1 MKKVLLTS
9 TALVMTSASF
19 AAAEIA
25 ISGSA
30 EMGVVGGNVS
40 VTTAAGDE
48 FDETVPLQF
57 FNDVDVT
64 FSMSGETDGGLAFGV
79 SVDLDEAGNLGDEFD
94 NQGVAIFI
102 SGDFGTLTMGDTDGA
117 VDFVMTDMGN
127 AGNPGSINDAETA
140 HLGYLGAWLD
150 GSGDNQVVRYDYTFD
165 AFTFALS
172 VEQMPTGPDG
182 TVLEDDDDLTWAL
195 GFGYDFDFA
204 GGSAGVALG
213 YQYSDNGSIQVGGDA
228 DDQTVTVPVLT
239 GETAATAI
247 GFDVSLDNGL
257 DATLTY
263 TYFDV
268 DEGEDVDH
276 IGVGAGYSFDAFS
289 IHGNYGQWNADNA
302 TVSGLGLSAGYDLG
316 GGASLLFGYG
326 RSDVDVDGSDQELQ
340 IDDYSLGLSF
350 SF

>member
-117 VDFVMTDMGN
+117 LDFVMFEANG
-127 AGNPGSINDAETA
+127 GSPGSLADDETG
-140 HLGYLGAWLD
+140 HPGYLGSYHD
-150 GSGDNQVVRYDYTFD
+150 GAGVYDGQIVRYDYTFQDFTVAVSVEQPGGGDGNVETTPAGFPDTRDIDPGFAIGGQYNGTFNGVGVGVGVGYQVVAEDALGTGADSAEIFGVSGQVTTGGLTATIAYTSGDLFGIEDSNHIGLGASYTFD
-165 AFTFALS
+165 AFTVHANY
-172 VEQMPTGPDG
+172 GRYDYG
-182 TVLEDDDDLTWAL
+182 DDTSSQ
-195 GFGYDFDFA
+195 GFGLA
-204 GGSAGVALG
+204 
-213 YQYSDNGSIQVGGDA
+213 
-228 DDQTVTVPVLT
+228 
-239 GETAATAI
+239 
-247 GFDVSLDNGL
+247 
-257 DATLTY
+257 
-263 TYFDV
+263 
-268 DEGEDVDH
+268 
-276 IGVGAGYSFDAFS
+276 
-289 IHGNYGQWNADNA
+289 
-302 TVSGLGLSAGYDLG
+302 AGYDLG
-316 GGASLLFGYG
+316 GGAEFLVGYG
-326 RSDVDVDGSDQELQ
+326 DGEMEDAAGNTTEADGTFSA
-340 IDDYSLGLSF
+340 GLSF

>member
-1 MKKVLLTS
+1 MKKLLLTS

-19 AAAEIA
+19 AAAEVA
-25 ISGSA
+25 ITGSA
-30 EMGVVGGNVS
+30 EMGVVGGDLS
-40 VTTAAGDE
+40 VTNRAGEE
-48 FDETVPLQF
+48 FEESIPLQF

-117 VDFVMTDMGN
+117 LDFVMTDMGN

-140 HLGYLGAWLD
+140 HLGYNGGWLD
-150 GSGDNQVVRYDYTFD
+150 ASGDNQVVRYDYSFD

-172 VEQMPTGPDG
+172 VEQMPSGPAG

-195 GFGYDFDFA
+195 GFGYDFDFG

-213 YQYSDNGSIQVGGDA
+213 YQYSDDASIQVGGDA
-228 DDQTVTVPVLT
+228 DDATITIPVAT
-239 GETAATAI
+239 GETAATGV

-257 DATLTY
+257 AATLTY
-263 TYFDV
+263 TYFDT

-276 IGVGAGYSFDAFS
+276 IGIGAGYSFDAFS
-289 IHGNYGQWNADNA
+289 VHANYGQWSSDDFD
-302 TVSGLGLSAGYDLG
+302 VSGFGLSAGYDLG

-326 RSDVDVDGSDQELQ
+326 RSDAEEDGTDGE
-340 IDDYSLGLSF
+340 ITINDYSLGLSM